1 MGTSKFGWP
10 RPTRVEEFNR
20 LVNQARINPEMQR
33 FEFQGR
39 LQTFPV
45 LTISVDLPKYRLSN
59 GRTCSQQDEF
69 LAKHSE
75 FRRDLFSGD
84 AEMLDAQM
92 EQHRL
97 LLDVADESGLREKF
111 LDTAQRQV
119 EPLVLDEDGF
129 VVNGNRRLCTWRSL
143 LEADVEKYGHF
154 RNIAVI
160 VLPHCDPRDIDRLE
174 VQLQVEK
181 EVKANYTWDAL
192 ANMMKRHQERNGLSN
207 ADLAEFYKM
216 KDSEVVQLMDM
227 LAYADEYLVSR
238 NKCNLWSQVAS
249 AEYAFETLVKSRPR
263 VDGIGKQELLKQAAF
278 TLIDEPDEAGGRL
291 YSSIKDVASYINVVR
306 DRLQDVFQVEVAET
320 DNGIDDLFGAAPV
333 ANAAAAAH
341 VSAVDVALAAHIQKP
356 ENAQSAREAI
366 VDAIE
371 SQRQLK
377 KDSQTANF
385 LLKKC
390 AKAQAEL
397 IDAVQAGLT
406 VDAVT
411 QGVELQIQQIEG
423 LLDRIRQFL
432 NEQHA

>member
-1 MGTSKFGWP
+1 
-10 RPTRVEEFNR
+10 
-20 LVNQARINPEMQR
+20 
-33 FEFQGR
+33 
-39 LQTFPV
+39 
-45 LTISVDLPKYRLSN
+45 
-59 GRTCSQQDEF
+59 
-69 LAKHSE
+69 
-75 FRRDLFSGD
+75 
-84 AEMLDAQM
+84 MLDAQM

-207 ADLAEFYKM
+207 ADLAELYKM

>member
-10 RPTRVEEFNR
+10 RPARIEEFNR
-20 LVNQARINPEMQR
+20 LVNQARISPEMQR

-45 LTISVDLPKYRLSN
+45 LTISIDLPKYRLAN

-69 LAKHSE
+69 LAKNSE

-92 EQHRL
+92 EQHKL

-143 LEADVEKYGHF
+143 LEADAEKYGHF

-174 VQLQVEK
+174 AQLQVEK

-207 ADLAEFYKM
+207 SDLAELYKM

-238 NKCNLWSQVAS
+238 NKSNLWSQVAS

-291 YSSIKDVASYINVVR
+291 YSSIKDIASYINVVR
-306 DRLQDVFQVEVAET
+306 DRLQDVFQVEVAQT

-341 VSAVDVALAAHIQKP
+341 ISAVDVALAAHIQKP

-377 KDSQTANF
+377 KDAQTANF

-397 IDAVQAGLT
+397 MDAVQAGLT
-406 VDAVT
+406 FDAVT

-423 LLDRIRQFL
+423 LLDRIKQFL